1 MPLLSDGQRH
11 FGDFVKQPLRG
22 IFRNWHGAFVY
33 VIKLNCM
40 GVIKNEML
48 GRVGHMLVAALLLCG
63 GLASQVFA
71 DNAPASSAAQAESV
85 LFRAVMG

>member
-1 MPLLSDGQRH
+1 
-11 FGDFVKQPLRG
+11 
-22 IFRNWHGAFVY
+22 
-33 VIKLNCM
+33 M